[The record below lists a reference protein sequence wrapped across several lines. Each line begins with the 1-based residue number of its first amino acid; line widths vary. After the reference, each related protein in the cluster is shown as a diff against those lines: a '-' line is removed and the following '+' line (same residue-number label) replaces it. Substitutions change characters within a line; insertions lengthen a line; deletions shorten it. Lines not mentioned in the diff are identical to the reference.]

1 LVGKMTGQV
10 KLYRLFICPFRY
22 SNLLCG
28 KRKRSMR
35 ERSLDC
41 EGPSASGRSK
51 ASRILA
57 VHKVTLSGTDET
69 HMDFDS
75 AAATHW

>member
-1 LVGKMTGQV
+1 
-10 KLYRLFICPFRY
+10 
-22 SNLLCG
+22 
-28 KRKRSMR
+28 MR
-35 ERSLDC
+35 ERSVDC
-41 EGPSASGRSK
+41 EGPSASGRAK

-75 AAATHW
+75 AATPHW